1 MGTAKNYKWELL
13 ALLSAAFFFHQ
24 ADRAIFGVVLSSIK
38 GELGLTDSQ
47 LGLVGTCLF
56 VTLAVMVPVAGFLG
70 DRFSRKWLITFSLLF
85 WSVATTVTG
94 AARGLVSLIFFRSIA
109 TGGGESFY
117 APSAYSLVAA
127 YHKKT
132 RSLALSIH
140 QAALYI
146 GVMSSG
152 FLAGWVAEN
161 WGWRSAFYVFGAI
174 GIVLGI
180 VFIFRLRDAPQTEG
194 RSDAAAETAKPG
206 VGEALRVLLH
216 TPSALLL
223 TTGFCAIVF
232 VNNAYVVWAPAFV
245 QHKFNL
251 TLTQA
256 GGGAMFYHH
265 AAAFVAIMVGGAITD
280 RLVPTCP
287 SFRLRLQGVALFLGA
302 PMIYWIGLAD
312 GVGTTWVAM
321 AAYGVF
327 RGLFET
333 NTHASLFDVV
343 PPRYRATAVGMMTM
357 TAFLLGSL
365 SPLMIGRLCD
375 GYGKAQGMEIGF
387 AVLAA
392 TYVVG
397 AVAIFCSILF
407 TFRRDRVI
415 E

>member
-1 MGTAKNYKWELL
+1 MNQSRYKWELL

-24 ADRAIFGVVLSSIK
+24 ADRAIFGVVLSSIQ

-70 DRFSRKWLITFSLLF
+70 DRFSRKWIITCSLLF

-94 AARGLVSLIFFRSIA
+94 LAHGLYSLIFFRSVA

-174 GIVLGI
+174 GIILGI

-194 RSDAAAETAKPG
+194 RSDAVAETAKPG
-206 VGEALRVLLH
+206 IGEALRVLLH

-223 TTGFCAIVF
+223 TAGFCAIVF
-232 VNNAYVVWAPAFV
+232 VNNAYVVWAPTFV
-245 QHKFNL
+245 QQKFDL

-265 AAAFVAIMVGGAITD
+265 AAAFVAIMLGGTLTD
-280 RLVPTCP
+280 RLVTKYP
-287 SFRLRLQGVALFLGA
+287 SFRLWLQGVALFLGA
-302 PMIYWIGLAD
+302 PMIYWIGRAD
-312 GVGTTWVAM
+312 GVNMTWVAM

-343 PPRYRATAVGMMTM
+343 PPKYRATAVGMMTM

-365 SPLMIGRLCD
+365 SPLLIGRLCD
-375 GYGKAQGMEIGF
+375 SYGKAQGMEIGF
-387 AVLAA
+387 AALAV
-392 TYVVG
+392 TYVLG